1 MSNSQIP
8 VAAHD
13 ELKEAARDA
22 WIYALPLIEIA
33 MTRANRGGFGG
44 EINTLGHTRDLANHK
59 MRAVTTPNNDTL
71 YTSAQID
78 LSAGPITITVP
89 AAGERYLSLA
99 LMDAYTNNFAILG
112 TRTTGPDGGTFSL
125 VGPSDAA
132 EGANVV
138 RAPTNHVWALARIL
152 VDGPP
157 DLEAARAI
165 QSGFS
170 LQGPAV
176 PQAKSHARRSAPW
189 NEYFASVD
197 ELMVAN
203 PPPVTDL
210 ALLRK
215 IAALGLGK
223 GDFSAER
230 FSADEAAAI
239 EAGVAEARVAVRRGG
254 GGANWIDGWFYPR
267 ADLGN
272 FGQSYAYR
280 AGVALAGL
288 AALPPVEA
296 MYMRGR
302 GERGGIYDGHK
313 RWRLHFPADQLPAV
327 NSFWSL
333 SLYEATADGQF
344 FFADNPLNRYSI
356 GDRTAGLTYNDD
368 GSLDIWIGHE
378 PPGGERDAN
387 WLPSPPAPFA
397 LFMRAYLPK
406 PAMLDGSYRLPPVT
420 ALAAE

>member
-1 MSNSQIP
+1 MSSSQSP
-8 VAAHD
+8 LPAHGQ
-13 ELKEAARDA
+13 LREAARDA

-33 MTRANRGGFGG
+33 MTRANRAGFGG
-44 EINTLGHTRDLANHK
+44 EINTFSHTRDLADHK

-71 YTSAQID
+71 YSSAQID
-78 LSAGPITITVP
+78 LSAGPVSITVP

-125 VGPSDAA
+125 VGPNEAA
-132 EGANVV
+132 DGANVI

-152 VDGPP
+152 VDGAP

-170 LQGPAV
+170 VQGPGFA
-176 PQAKSHARRSAPW
+176 QAKTYARRSAPW

-197 ELMVAN
+197 ELMTAN
-203 PPPVTDL
+203 RPPVTDL
-210 ALLRK
+210 ALLRS
-215 IAALGLGK
+215 ISALGLGA
-223 GDFSAER
+223 GEFSPER
-230 FSADEAAAI
+230 FTAEEAAAI

-254 GGANWIDGWFYPR
+254 GGATWIDGWFYPR

-288 AALPPVEA
+288 AALPPIEA

-313 RWRLHFPADQLPAV
+313 PWRLHFPADQMPAV

-333 SLYEATADGQF
+333 SLYEATPDGQF
-344 FFADNPLNRYSI
+344 FFADNPIGRYSI
-356 GDRTAGLTYNDD
+356 GDRTAGLTYNED

-378 PPGGERDAN
+378 RPGGDRDAN
-387 WLPSPPAPFA
+387 WLPAPQAPFA

-406 PAMLDGSYRLPPVT
+406 PALLDGSYRLPPVT
-420 ALAAE
+420 LLEEE

>member
-1 MSNSQIP
+1 MSNSQVP
-8 VAAHD
+8 LSAHD
-13 ELKEAARDA
+13 QLREAARDA

-33 MTRANRGGFGG
+33 MTRAKRGDFGG
-44 EINTLGHTRDLANHK
+44 EINTLSHTRDLADHR

-78 LSAGPITITVP
+78 LSAGPVSITLP

-112 TRTTGPDGGTFSL
+112 TRATGPDGGIFSL
-125 VGPSDAA
+125 VGPNDAA
-132 EGANVV
+132 EGPNVV

-152 VDGPP
+152 VDGAP

-165 QSGFS
+165 QSSFS
-170 LQGPAV
+170 LQGPAA
-176 PQAKSHARRSAPW
+176 PQAKAHARRSAPW

-197 ELMVAN
+197 ELMAAN

-215 IAALGLGK
+215 ISALGLGK
-223 GDFSAER
+223 GDFSVER
-230 FSADEAAAI
+230 FSAEEAAAI

-267 ADLGN
+267 ADLGD

-313 RWRLHFPADQLPAV
+313 SWRLHFPADQLPAV

-344 FFADNPLNRYSI
+344 FFADNPIDRYSI

-368 GSLDIWIGHE
+368 GSLDIWIGNE
-378 PPGGERDAN
+378 RPGGERDAN
-387 WLPSPPAPFA
+387 WLPAPPAPFA

-406 PAMLDGSYRLPPVT
+406 PALLDGSYRLPPVT
-420 ALAAE
+420 ALDTE